1 MATYNTE
8 QKKLLVEFLKM
19 NADKSLTVEEIVEK
33 MGGKLAKST
42 VYRLI
47 MRLTEEGLVKRM
59 TRGNS
64 RTFVYQMIAI
74 SGERCHAH
82 LHLRCTD
89 CGKVIHMKE
98 SVSHELLDAI
108 RQESDFSVSERE
120 TVILGK
126 CAVCGVKGK

>member
-8 QKKLLVEFLKM
+8 QKKLLVEFLKC
-19 NADKSLTVEEIVEK
+19 NTETAYTVEEIVEK
-33 MGGKLAKST
+33 MEGKLAKST

-47 MRLTEEGLVKRM
+47 LKLTEDGCVKRM
-59 TRGNS
+59 TRGTG

-74 SGERCHAH
+74 EGEHCHAH

-108 RQESDFSVSERE
+108 RQESDFSVSERD

-126 CAVCGVKGK
+126 CSACGGK

>member
-1 MATYNTE
+1 
-8 QKKLLVEFLKM
+8 M
-19 NADKSLTVEEIVEK
+19 N
-33 MGGKLAKST
+33 
-42 VYRLI
+42 
-47 MRLTEEGLVKRM
+47 LTEEGLVKRM

-64 RTFVYQMIAI
+64 RTFVYQMLA
-74 SGERCHAH
+74 GEHCHAH

-108 RQESDFSVSERE
+108 KQENDFSVSERE

-126 CAVCGVKGK
+126 CAVCEVKGK